1 MEQAMRMLIVDDTQV
16 NRMIL
21 HSLLTS
27 YGIDT
32 DVAESGREC
41 MELCGRNRYDLILMD
56 YRMPEMN
63 GVETFQKLTRMFE
76 DSGCRTPVICHTSE
90 DTEEDRDFYRS
101 VGFADILKKP
111 VEPEVLI
118 EVLNRYLPREIHDPE
133 EAELRARILLK
144 QEVERLPAWLGDIAE
159 LDLSVG
165 VGFCKTAD
173 IFLEVLT
180 VFAESIAEKAD
191 EIEEDLLKQD
201 WQMYTLKVHSLKS
214 MLRLIGAG
222 RLADTAAALEAAG
235 KRGDLDKIRAG
246 TPKLMED
253 YRSLATKLSGL
264 LEVEESDA
272 ELPEIPASVLED
284 AYLAISEFASCYD
297 SDSLQMVLAS
307 LKEYRLPQEDALKIR
322 AVRKALSHLD
332 WEGLR
337 AVLDE

>member
-1 MEQAMRMLIVDDTQV
+1 MRILIVDDTLV

-41 MELCGRNRYDLILMD
+41 MELCEKNCYDLILMD

-63 GVETFQKLTRMFE
+63 GVETFQKLKQMFE
-76 DSGCRTPVICHTSE
+76 ASGCKTPVICHTSE
-90 DTEEDRDFYRS
+90 DTEEDRGFYRS

-111 VEPEVLI
+111 VEPEILV
-118 EVLNRYLPREIHDPE
+118 EVLNSYLPRRIPDPKEAGHREQDRIRE
-133 EAELRARILLK
+133 ELS
-144 QEVERLPAWLGDIAE
+144 RLPEWLGAVEEI
-159 LDLSVG
+159 DLAAG

-180 VFAESIAEKAD
+180 VFADSIAEKSE
-191 EIEEDLLKQD
+191 EIEMDLARED

-222 RLADTAAALEAAG
+222 RLADTAQALEAAG
-235 KRGDLDKIRAG
+235 KCGDLDKILAG
-246 TPKLMED
+246 TPMLMKD
-253 YRSLATKLSGL
+253 YRALIPKLAPL
-264 LEVEESDA
+264 LEEEVSDA
-272 ELPEIPASVLED
+272 ELPEIPASMLED

-297 SDSLQMVLAS
+297 SDSLQMVLNS
-307 LKEYRLPQEDALKIR
+307 LKDYQLPQEDALRIHNVKR
-322 AVRKALSHLD
+322 ALAHLD

-337 AVLDE
+337 SALKA